1 MTFASVGLMT
11 SVLTSLV
18 DLVYLSPYSTCEQ
31 IPNIFTCDRPTCQV
45 PSKYSGR
52 LATPTSSLLA
62 PHIPVSSPCD
72 ACLCE
77 RAFPGVYPRPGSRE
91 PKELRPKVLQCHDR
105 SHESILRSVS
115 VGVMRVSIL
124 TESPSSVRHSHDN

>member
-11 SVLTSLV
+11 SALTSLA
-18 DLVYLSPYSTCEQ
+18 DLVYLSLYNTCEQ
-31 IPNIFTCDRPTCQV
+31 IPNLFTCDRPTCQV
-45 PSKYSGR
+45 PSIYSGR

-72 ACLCE
+72 ARLCE
-77 RAFPGVYPRPGSRE
+77 RAFPGVYPRPRSRE
-91 PKELRPKVLQCHDR
+91 PKEPRPKVLQCHDCSR
-105 SHESILRSVS
+105 ESILKSMS

-124 TESPSSVRHSHDN
+124 TQSPSSVRHSC